1 MGRSP
6 LLRVLLL
13 CWLIWGKTAAG
24 ALAWGPVA
32 HVVIAELAENVLL
45 KQDQNLRALLSRF
58 QQPTQ
63 RQRVRRVLL
72 GLDPP
77 APGQALRIFANWP
90 DTQRGE
96 PGMLPLDGQ
105 RHYVNLPHHAVYNR
119 AQYCPEGVCSLET
132 LLHQRRILADRKAPV
147 PQRAVALA
155 WVTHLVGDMH
165 QPLHAGKAEDR
176 GGNLTCT
183 AWMGQLSQLTDSN
196 GQKSCSGVNL
206 HAVWDSKI
214 LEEVTGVTHADDTTA
229 LTRALADLLPLV
241 KASEPPF
248 RARTEAEWR
257 AVVERWHSETQAL
270 IVQMDIYPHGNVID
284 ECYIQ
289 SHYHTVR
296 LQLLRAAVRLATL
309 LQHTLAP

>member
-1 MGRSP
+1 M
-6 LLRVLLL
+6 
-13 CWLIWGKTAAG
+13 
-24 ALAWGPVA
+24 
-32 HVVIAELAENVLL
+32 
-45 KQDQNLRALLSRF
+45 
-58 QQPTQ
+58 
-63 RQRVRRVLL
+63 
-72 GLDPP
+72 
-77 APGQALRIFANWP
+77 FANWP
-90 DTQRGE
+90 DTQRGA

-132 LLHQRRILADRKAPV
+132 LLHQRRILADRHAPV

-183 AWMGQLSQLTDSN
+183 AWMGQPSQLTDSN

-229 LTRALADLLPLV
+229 LARVLAPLLPPV
-241 KASEPPF
+241 QASEPPLS
-248 RARTEAEWR
+248 ARNEAEWR
-257 AVVERWHSETQAL
+257 AVSR
-270 IVQMDIYPHGNVID
+270 
-284 ECYIQ
+284 
-289 SHYHTVR
+289 
-296 LQLLRAAVRLATL
+296 
-309 LQHTLAP
+309 TLA